1 MHEDFLHHIWKYQKI
16 DNSKPL
22 ISSHNQELVILDSGR
37 HNTSNSGPD
46 FFNAKVKIGA
56 QVWAGTIEIHIKS
69 SDWYTHRHEKDNN
82 YDNVILHVVWED
94 DVEVFRTHRQPL
106 PCLELKYIVNKQ
118 TLENYNALIGL
129 PPKRINCEKHFNE
142 FDDFTIENWLERL
155 YIERLEDKT
164 KLIAE
169 LLKENNS
176 NWEDVLFKL
185 LCKNF
190 GLNKNGES
198 FLDIATHIG
207 YKVVSKHQ
215 HSVLDLESL
224 FLGTGNFL
232 NIESDEDY
240 ITRLKSNYNYL
251 KHKYQLTSSSF
262 KPDFFR
268 LRPDNFPTLR
278 LAQLAKIYNR
288 TPQLF
293 QKLMSATSQTE
304 IYKIFKVELSEFWT
318 THYSLTKKSAPKKK
332 RISTS
337 FIDLLIINTVIPI
350 KFQYQK
356 QIGEIDFESMFA
368 ILNELK
374 PEQNSKVNVFESL
387 RPKTNKTAFHSQALL
402 HLKSEYCNKNYCL
415 KCHLGRKLIN
425 R

>member
-16 DNSKPL
+16 DTSNPL
-22 ISSHNQELVILDSGR
+22 KTSLNQELLILDSGQ

-46 FFNAKVKIGA
+46 FFNAKVKIDA

-69 SDWYTHRHEKDNN
+69 SDWYAHQHEKDKN

-94 DVEVFRTHRQPL
+94 DVEVFRTHQQPL
-106 PCLELKYIVNKQ
+106 PCLELKSIVNQ
-118 TLENYNALIGL
+118 HTLENYNALLGL
-129 PPKRINCEKHFNE
+129 PSKRINCEKHFIE

-155 YIERLEDKT
+155 YIERLEEKT
-164 KLIAE
+164 SLISY
-169 LLKENNS
+169 LLKQNNS

-198 FLDIATHIG
+198 FLDIATQIG
-207 YKVVSKHQ
+207 YKVISKHQ
-215 HSVLDLESL
+215 HSILDLESI

-232 NIESDEDY
+232 DINSDDHY
-240 ITRLKSNYNYL
+240 VLKLKSNYQYL
-251 KHKYQLTSSSF
+251 KHKYQLKPSNF

-278 LAQLAKIYNR
+278 LAQLSKIYNK

-293 QKLMSATSQTE
+293 QKLISATSKTE
-304 IYKIFKVELSEFWT
+304 IYEIFKIELSEFWT
-318 THYSLTKKSAPKKK
+318 THYSLTKKSTPKKK
-332 RISTS
+332 GISQS
-337 FIDLLIINTVIPI
+337 FIDLLIINTIIPI

-356 QIGEIDFESMFA
+356 QIGEMDFESMFA
-368 ILNELK
+368 ILYELK
-374 PEQNSKVNVFESL
+374 PEQNSKVNIFENL
-387 RPKTNKTAFHSQALL
+387 RPNTNASAFHSQALL

-425 R
+425 K